1 MQLCSVGH
9 HRHVIVQFDAR
20 LWTSVLSNGGA
31 HKLASLL
38 GMYIVLGSTF
48 IPTATRYRYVYV
60 SLFIT
65 VAVCVICDNFHSMT
79 VQNVKYIKYDFHP
92 ILVA

>member
-1 MQLCSVGH
+1 
-9 HRHVIVQFDAR
+9 
-20 LWTSVLSNGGA
+20 VLSDGGGA

-48 IPTATRYRYVYV
+48 TPTATRYGYVYV

-65 VAVCVICDNFHSMT
+65 VAVCIICVNFHSMT
-79 VQNVKYIKYDFHP
+79 VQNVTYIKYDFHP